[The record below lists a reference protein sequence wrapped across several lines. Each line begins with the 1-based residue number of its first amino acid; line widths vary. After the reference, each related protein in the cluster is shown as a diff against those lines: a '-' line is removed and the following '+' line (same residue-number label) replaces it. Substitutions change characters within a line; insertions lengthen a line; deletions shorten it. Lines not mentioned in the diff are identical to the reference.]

1 MDYQALPSRETT
13 DRLFENL
20 RQRNFIPHFAARK
33 EDALAKVVSIIPD
46 GSEIATASSVTL
58 KQIGFL
64 ELLNSGRHTW
74 KNFRDN
80 IFSEVDHQKKEE
92 LRRESVLADYNIQSL
107 HAITESGQLIIAS
120 GMGNQLSAIAY
131 ASRHLV
137 FIAGLQ
143 KVVPTLDSAFQR
155 LNEYVIPLEDERM
168 KRMGFKEGTTL
179 GKYLIF
185 EKEIRPRRIH
195 IILVDEVLGF

>member
-1 MDYQALPSRETT
+1 MNYQSLVSGISV
-13 DRLFENL
+13 DKLFDNL
-20 RQRNFIPHFAARK
+20 RRRNFMPHFAASK
-33 EDALAKVVSIIPD
+33 EEALAKVVSVIPS

-64 ELLNSGRHTW
+64 DLLNSKKHDW

-80 IFSEVDHQKKEE
+80 IFTEIDHLKRDE
-92 LRRESVLADYNIQSL
+92 LRRESVLADYNVQSL
-107 HAITESGQLIIAS
+107 QAITEIGQLLIAS

-137 FIAGLQ
+137 FVAGIQ
-143 KVVPTLDSAFQR
+143 KVVPTLDSAFER
-155 LNEYVIPLEDERM
+155 LNQFVLPLENERM
-168 KRMGFKEGTTL
+168 KRMGFKEGATL
-179 GKYLIF
+179 GKYLVF
-185 EKEIRPRRIH
+185 EKEIRPRQVH

>member
-1 MDYQALPSRETT
+1 MNYQALPSRETI
-13 DRLFENL
+13 DKLFENL
-20 RQRNFIPHFAARK
+20 RQRNFIPHFSASK
-33 EDALAKVVSIIPD
+33 EDALAKVISVIPA

-64 ELLNSGRHTW
+64 DLLKTGKHTW
-74 KNFRDN
+74 RNFRDN
-80 IFSEVDHQKKEE
+80 IFTEIDHLKRDE

-107 HAITESGQLIIAS
+107 QAITESGQLIIAS

-137 FIAGLQ
+137 FVAGLQ
-143 KVVPTLDSAFQR
+143 KVVPTLDAAFER
-155 LNEYVIPLEDERM
+155 LNEFVLPLENERM

-179 GKYLIF
+179 GKYLVF
-185 EKEIRPRRIH
+185 EKEIRPRQIH

>member
-80 IFSEVDHQKKEE
+80 IFSEVDHLKKEE

-179 GKYLIF
+179 GKYLVF